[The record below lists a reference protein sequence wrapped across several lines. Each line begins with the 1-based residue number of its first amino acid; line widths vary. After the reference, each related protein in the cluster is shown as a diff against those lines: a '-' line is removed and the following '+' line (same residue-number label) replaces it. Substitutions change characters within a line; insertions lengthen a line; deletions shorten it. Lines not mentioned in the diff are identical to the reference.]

1 MTSPSS
7 IYVIVPAFNEARV
20 IAETIAPLIQSGY
33 TVVVVDDGSAD
44 QTWMVLEQLPLVRI
58 RHSVNL
64 GQGAALQTGMEYARR
79 SGAEIIVHFDADGQH
94 DPDQISAIIKP
105 IQSRDADVVFGSRFL
120 LPSDLAAV
128 PHIKRIVLR
137 AGRIVSGL
145 ITGVWLSD
153 AHNGFRALSNKA
165 VRAVRLRENGFAHAT
180 EILDEVR
187 RAGLRYVEVP
197 TSIRYTEYSRAKG
210 QPLSNAVDI
219 AFDLVIRKLFR

>member
-7 IYVIVPAFNEARV
+7 IYVIVPALNEARV
-20 IAETIAPLIQSGY
+20 IAETVVPLIRSGY

-44 QTWMVLEQLPLVRI
+44 QTWTVLEKLPLVRI

-64 GQGAALQTGMEYARR
+64 GQGAALETGMEYARR

-105 IQSRDADVVFGSRFL
+105 IQTHAADVVFGSRFL
-120 LPSDLAAV
+120 LPSDIAAV
-128 PHIKRIVLR
+128 PHLKRMVLR
-137 AGRIVSGL
+137 GGRILSGL

-165 VRAVRLRENGFAHAT
+165 VHAIRLRENGFAHAT

-187 RAGLRYVEVP
+187 RAGLRYVEIP
-197 TSIRYTEYSRAKG
+197 TSIRYTDYSQAKG

>member
-7 IYVIVPAFNEARV
+7 IYVIVPALNEARV
-20 IAETIAPLIQSGY
+20 IAETVVPLIRSGY

-44 QTWMVLEQLPLVRI
+44 QTWTVLEKLPLVRI

-64 GQGAALQTGMEYARR
+64 GQGAALETGMEYARR

-105 IQSRDADVVFGSRFL
+105 IQTHAADVVFGSRFL
-120 LPSDLAAV
+120 LPSDIAAV
-128 PHIKRIVLR
+128 PHLKRMVLR
-137 AGRIVSGL
+137 GGRILSGL

-165 VRAVRLRENGFAHAT
+165 VHAIRLKGERIRA
-180 EILDEVR
+180 
-187 RAGLRYVEVP
+187 RYRNP
-197 TSIRYTEYSRAKG
+197 G
-210 QPLSNAVDI
+210 
-219 AFDLVIRKLFR
+219 